1 MVDVIYVDCLC
12 DAAYASTRLCKI
24 TLHLPFFHLIL
35 TKAKGHTGRVR
46 AKCPYV
52 EDNNVEDNN
61 VEDNNVEDNKRI
73 RISIG
78 GPTWA

>member
-12 DAAYASTRLCKI
+12 DAAYASTQLCKI
-24 TLHLPFFHLIL
+24 TLYLLSLHLIL
-35 TKAKGHTGRVR
+35 TKAKGHTVRVR
-46 AKCPYV
+46 AKCPY
-52 EDNNVEDNN
+52 

-78 GPTWA
+78 GPLGLELWAS

>member
-12 DAAYASTRLCKI
+12 DATYASARLCKI
-24 TLHLPFFHLIL
+24 TLHLPSLHLIL
-35 TKAKGHTGRVR
+35 TKTKVHTVR
-46 AKCPYV
+46 ARAMCPY
-52 EDNNVEDNN
+52 

-78 GPTWA
+78 GPLGLELWAF